1 MLVSCGPGG
10 RGGEGREPG
19 CETVLCRG
27 ATGVRRLRWLVRLL
41 ANRTTRQAVEPVVP
55 AAEGMKAL
63 GGWRKLFETQRTYC
77 ASAVERNTLDVKD

>member
-1 MLVSCGPGG
+1 M
-10 RGGEGREPG
+10 
-19 CETVLCRG
+19 
-27 ATGVRRLRWLVRLL
+27 RLL